1 MAETLRTNGAEFSVQ
16 TEAEPTSERLLIPQA
31 DIITVSG
38 PHYVYKTT
46 AAAIAAGKDD
56 DPRNQELQ
64 RMLQIQGIDFMPVG
78 QLVRIDTERETG
90 KPFVEAF
97 RYPGERDYYYDT
109 RQEKIMREVRIPHL
123 VVSPTGE
130 FIYETQQPVIVEG
143 RYSGFIGAKVAG
155 EQSGRRYAPKI
166 ERVLFW
172 CSDEKELRDRAIE
185 RDHGKNPDL
194 TPEQIVELAKERTV
208 HLNQKAQA
216 LFGNLVMGQ
225 DIFSPNMVTP
235 DGSGGKFLFG
245 KPVYTV
251 VIDTAGK
258 TPHEVAIEFHQKLL
272 ENRAIKEVTRDD
284 FSPTQA
290 GESAFQTIR
299 SLTRCEGLVQQY
311 QCNRYGIKTVDLYV
325 GGGLAE
331 QLAACSTDDH
341 ANKIRRRVAS
351 AFASGIKFS
360 QNGFPPNENSRH
372 I

>member
-1 MAETLRTNGAEFSVQ
+1 MAEALRTNGAEFSVQ
-16 TEAEPTSERLLIPQA
+16 TEAEPISERLFIPQA

-38 PHYVYKTT
+38 PHYVFKTT
-46 AAAIAAGKDD
+46 AAAMVAGKDD

-64 RMLQIQGIDFMPVG
+64 RMLQIQGIDLMPVG

-90 KPFVEAF
+90 RPFVEAF
-97 RYPGERDYYYDT
+97 RYPGERDSYYDT

-130 FIYETQQPVIVEG
+130 FIYETQKPVIVEG

-172 CSDEKELRDRAIE
+172 CSDEEELLFRAVQ

-194 TPEQIVELAKERTV
+194 TPEQVMELAKERTA
-208 HLNQKAQA
+208 HLNEKAQA

-225 DIFSPNMVTP
+225 DIFSPDMVTP
-235 DGSGGKFLFG
+235 DYR
-245 KPVYTV
+245 PVYTI

-284 FSPTQA
+284 FAPTQA
-290 GESAFQTIR
+290 GESAFQVIR
-299 SLTRCEGLVQQY
+299 SLTRCEGLVQQH
-311 QCNRYGIKTVDLYV
+311 QCNRYGVKTVDLYV
-325 GGGLAE
+325 GGELAE

-341 ANKIRRRVAS
+341 ANRIKRRVAS

-360 QNGFPPNENSRH
+360 QNGFPPNGNSRH
-372 I
+372 V